1 MIAISFKMLISI
13 IIPTF
18 NSSQT
23 IQNNLDSIKKQ
34 TYLNYE
40 IVVID
45 NNSTDDTITL
55 IKKNNFKNI
64 KTIIEKD
71 SGIYDAVNKGIL
83 NSTGDLVSILHSD
96 DIYNHNDVL
105 KNVVNAFNQKKN
117 VEIVYGDL
125 VYVKN
130 DDINSVLRYWK
141 PGKFK
146 NDLFLKGWHPPHPSF
161 FAKKRLFDSYG
172 LYNSKIGN
180 SADVELMHRFMQI
193 FKINFYYLNETLVKM
208 RYGGKS
214 NKNIMSIIRQNLE
227 IIKFLN
233 IQNSLYKIII
243 FFSYKFIDRLK
254 QFIVKK

>member
-1 MIAISFKMLISI
+1 MLISI

-105 KNVVNAFNQKKN
+105 KNVVNAFSQKKN
-117 VEIVYGDL
+117 IEIVYGNL

-130 DDINSVLRYWK
+130 NDINSVLRYWR
-141 PGKFK
+141 PGKFE

-161 FAKKRLFDSYG
+161 FAKKKLFNSYG
-172 LYNSKIGN
+172 LYNDKIGN

-214 NKNIMSIIRQNLE
+214 NSNIMSIIRQNLE

>member
-1 MIAISFKMLISI
+1 MLISI

-130 DDINSVLRYWK
+130 NDINSVLRYWR

-146 NDLFLKGWHPPHPSF
+146 TDLFLKGWHPPHPSF
-161 FAKKRLFDSYG
+161 FAKKKLFNSYG

-214 NKNIMSIIRQNLE
+214 NSSIMSIIRQNLE

-243 FFSYKFIDRLK
+243 FFLYKFIDRLK
-254 QFIVKK
+254 QFIIKK

>member
-1 MIAISFKMLISI
+1 MLISI

-105 KNVVNAFNQKKN
+105 KNVVNAFNQQKN
-117 VEIVYGDL
+117 IEIVYGDL
-125 VYVKN
+125 AYVKN
-130 DDINSVLRYWK
+130 NDINSVLRYWR

-161 FAKKRLFDSYG
+161 FAKKKLFNSYG
-172 LYNSKIGN
+172 LYNGKIGN

-254 QFIVKK
+254 QFIIKK

>member
-1 MIAISFKMLISI
+1 MLISI

-141 PGKFK
+141 SGKFK

-214 NKNIMSIIRQNLE
+214 NSNIMSIIRQNLE

>member
-1 MIAISFKMLISI
+1 MLISI